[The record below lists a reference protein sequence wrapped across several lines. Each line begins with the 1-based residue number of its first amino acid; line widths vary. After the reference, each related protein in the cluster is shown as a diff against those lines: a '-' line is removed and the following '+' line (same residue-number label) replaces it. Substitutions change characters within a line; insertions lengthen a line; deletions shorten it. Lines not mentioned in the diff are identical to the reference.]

1 MEKIF
6 KAKRIA
12 NGGWDIFYLTDII
25 DGVETF
31 EDFYEIDQYTICQY
45 TGTNDSQGNRIFE
58 GDELSAKGEY
68 NSIVKYGSGAFCIQH
83 DTEWYSNWVSFRDID
98 LKAYTLTGH
107 NIHDKD

>member
-6 KAKRIA
+6 KAKHLFTGEWHVFA
-12 NGGWDIFYLTDII
+12 LNEPQENLDKN
-25 DGVETF
+25 
-31 EDFYEIDQYTICQY
+31 TICQY
-45 TGTNDSQGNRIFE
+45 TGINDSQGQRIFE

-107 NIHDKD
+107 NIHDRG